1 MYDKFFCAF
10 LILITI
16 ISLKFSISNTK
27 RSKKKI
33 RIILES
39 LIDIKHGNGNRRILV
54 EPYDSFAPLIY
65 EINEIVQAYEEKL
78 ASVEQAKEE
87 NKQLMTSLSHD
98 IRTPL
103 TTLIGYLDAVYRER
117 IIGEEQKE
125 YIEIAYRKA
134 CDLKEYIDI
143 LFDWFKL
150 NSNEFSIQMQKVEVA
165 ELTRNILV
173 DWIPIVEEKKLAY
186 SFEIPDRPFWVKMDS
201 DCYRRIVNNLIQ
213 NIIIH
218 SKATSFALDLKCS
231 GNFVTIV
238 IKDNGIGISEEDL
251 KHIFE
256 RLYKCDKGRLNK
268 GSGLGLS
275 IVQQLVIK
283 MAGEINVE
291 SRVEH
296 GSSFILKFPRLK

>member
-1 MYDKFFCAF
+1 M
-10 LILITI
+10 
-16 ISLKFSISNTK
+16 LKF
-27 RSKKKI
+27 
-33 RIILES
+33 L
-39 LIDIKHGNGNRRILV
+39 
-54 EPYDSFAPLIY
+54 Y
-65 EINEIVQAYEEKL
+65 
-78 ASVEQAKEE
+78 
-87 NKQLMTSLSHD
+87 
-98 IRTPL
+98 
-103 TTLIGYLDAVYRER
+103 
-117 IIGEEQKE
+117 
-125 YIEIAYRKA
+125 
-134 CDLKEYIDI
+134 I
-143 LFDWFKL
+143 LFY
-150 NSNEFSIQMQKVEVA
+150 
-165 ELTRNILV
+165 
-173 DWIPIVEEKKLAY
+173 LAQQ
-186 SFEIPDRPFWVKMDS
+186 V
-201 DCYRRIVNNLIQ
+201 NLIQ

>member
-103 TTLIGYLDAVYRER
+103 TTLIGYLDAVYKER

-201 DCYRRIVNNLIQ
+201 VCYRRIVNNLIQ

>member
-78 ASVEQAKEE
+78 ASVEQAKGE

-103 TTLIGYLDAVYRER
+103 TTLIGYLDAVYKER